1 MTTLNLQLLQLVDGR
16 LWLRQEG
23 QNKSQLQRGAMLAE
37 ALEGEGGFRMQRKM
51 AMGEAGE
58 EDAVR

>member
-1 MTTLNLQLLQLVDGR
+1 MTTLNPQLLQLVDGR
-16 LWLRQEG
+16 LWLRQEE
-23 QNKSQLQRGAMLAE
+23 QNRPQLQRGAMLAE
-37 ALEGEGGFRMQRKM
+37 VLEGEGSFRMQRKM

>member
-1 MTTLNLQLLQLVDGR
+1 MMTLNLQLLQLVDER

-23 QNKSQLQRGAMLAE
+23 QNRPQLQRGAMLAG
-37 ALEGEGGFRMQRKM
+37 EGEGGFRMQRKM
-51 AMGEAGE
+51 EMGEAGE